1 MTLGHNIVAD
11 RWAGASNPEPH
22 PDSHP
27 THMHTRKVSK
37 TLIFPLFDSIITDG
51 PTDRRTQVST
61 DEQNNGPTDRRKD
74 KASYRVACPQL
85 KRREHRQIGYKHR
98 NGGWNHTQASYAEV
112 KPVYRLTSMIDFSF
126 PTFSA
131 FLYFILLLLTA
142 YRKAGGSINDIGMQW
157 T

>member
-1 MTLGHNIVAD
+1 MDGGEGGEEGEISPMCESKGH
-11 RWAGASNPEPH
+11 R
-22 PDSHP
+22 
-27 THMHTRKVSK
+27 
-37 TLIFPLFDSIITDG
+37 PLRGRCPKSIQNALFSTFRLDHY
-51 PTDRRTQVST
+51 RRTKVST
-61 DEQNNGPTDRRKD
+61 DQQTNGPTDRRKD

-85 KRREHRQIGYKHR
+85 KRREHRQIGYKHG
-98 NGGWNHTQASYAEV
+98 NGGWNHTQTTHAKV